1 MSKEEGIM
9 MKNASIKTKLLF
21 SFGFVFLLM
30 AALGAI
36 SIFLIETQTAN
47 ARSIYEN
54 NLKVV
59 ELTWNISLSF
69 AKLENKLNALIETT
83 SANESDRLRGELI
96 NMLDIIDQDLKEMQP
111 RLETDT
117 GRSLRE
123 SISFNSA
130 KIRMEI
136 LNLVELKKAKK
147 LKDGIALFVSAIE
160 PLLRNNETLTKDLL
174 KSAQSQARRHYEQ
187 LITARKNAITITIAL
202 NAAAIIASVI
212 IALLISLSITKPI
225 QRLVQNLHRASAG
238 DFQNITLEEKR
249 RDEIGQLSAS
259 FESFLNDF
267 KEQLAAINQAV
278 MHLATSSNEISATSA
293 QLSSSASET
302 AASVTETASTVEE
315 IRQVAQS
322 TKDLAHNVSEA
333 VSQTD
338 EIRKEGIASLQAM
351 SESIE
356 RIREQMEKIAQSILN
371 LSEQSQAISEIIS
384 AVDDIAEQSNLLAVN
399 AAIEAA
405 KAGEQGKGFSVVAQE
420 VKSLADQSKQS
431 TRQVRKI
438 LSDIQK
444 ATSNAIMATEQG
456 NKEVVLGVEKSRV
469 VNAAIESLSNSMQG
483 SNQLTQQIT
492 YANEQ
497 QLTGIEQINMA
508 IENIK
513 VASRQN
519 VDAARSLEQAV
530 NAIKDLSGN
539 LKSMIERYKV

>member
-1 MSKEEGIM
+1 M

>member
-1 MSKEEGIM
+1 M
-9 MKNASIKTKLLF
+9 MKNASIKTKLFL

-69 AKLENKLNALIETT
+69 AKLENRLNALIETT

-96 NMLDIIDQDLKEMQP
+96 NTLDIIDQDLKEMQP

-147 LKDGIALFVSAIE
+147 QKDGIALFVSAIR
-160 PLLRNNETLTKDLL
+160 PILINNETLTKDLL
-174 KSAQSQARRHYEQ
+174 KSAQNQARLHYEE
-187 LITARKNAITITIAL
+187 LIKARKNAITITIAL
-202 NAAAIIASVI
+202 NAAAIIACAI
-212 IALLISLSITKPI
+212 IAVLMSLSITRPI
-225 QRLVQNLHRASAG
+225 QRLVQNLHRAAAG
-238 DFQNITLEEKR
+238 DFQDITLEEKR
-249 RDEIGQLSAS
+249 KDEIGQLITS
-259 FESFLNDF
+259 FGTFLSDF

-302 AASVTETASTVEE
+302 AASITETASTVEE
-315 IRQVAQS
+315 IRQVAKS
-322 TKDLAHNVSEA
+322 TKDLAHNASEA

-456 NKEVVLGVEKSRV
+456 NKEVVLGVEKSRL
-469 VNAAIESLSNSMQG
+469 VNAAIESLSNSIQG

-513 VASRQN
+513 IASRQN
-519 VDAARSLEQAV
+519 VDSARSLEQAV

-539 LKSMIERYKV
+539 LKSMIERYQV

>member
-1 MSKEEGIM
+1 MMSK
-9 MKNASIKTKLLF
+9 ASIRTKLIL
-21 SFGFVFLLM
+21 SFGLVLLLM
-30 AALGAI
+30 AALGVLSLVFISHQAAEAQRMYEKNLHVVEMTLDI
-36 SIFLIETQTAN
+36 SLKFAKAENYLRSGIETSSSTELDRLWSSIASIFD
-47 ARSIYEN
+47 SIAQDLE
-54 NLKVV
+54 NLK
-59 ELTWNISLSF
+59 S
-69 AKLENKLNALIETT
+69 
-83 SANESDRLRGELI
+83 
-96 NMLDIIDQDLKEMQP
+96 
-111 RLETDT
+111 RLESEA
-117 GRSLRE
+117 GKKLHA
-123 SISFNSA
+123 SIISNFETIKSETA
-130 KIRMEI
+130 KII
-136 LNLVELKKAKK
+136 ELKKAKK
-147 LKDGIALFVSAIE
+147 QREASAYFVSVIE
-160 PLLRNNETLTKDLL
+160 PLLRSNEKLTDDLVERGKL
-174 KSAQSQARRHYEQ
+174 QAKLHYEDS
-187 LITARKNAITITIAL
+187 LATKRNAFIITIAL
-202 NAAAIIASVI
+202 AAASIIASAV
-212 IALLISLSITKPI
+212 IALFMSESIIRPIKRLIE
-225 QRLVQNLHRASAG
+225 NLHRASSG
-238 DFQNITLEEKR
+238 DFQSIVLEER
-249 RDEIGQLSAS
+249 RKDEIGQLVAS
-259 FESFLNDF
+259 FGTFLNDF
-267 KEQLAAINQAV
+267 KEQLTAINQAV
-278 MHLATSSNEISATSA
+278 MHLSSSSNQISATSA

-322 TKDLAHNVSEA
+322 TKDLAHSVSEA
-333 VSQTD
+333 VVQTD
-338 EIRKEGIASLQAM
+338 EIRKEGVASLQAM

-356 RIREQMEKIAQSILN
+356 RIKEQMEKIAQSILN

-444 ATSNAIMATEQG
+444 ATSSAIMATEQG

-469 VNAAIESLSNSMQG
+469 VNAAIESLSNSMQA

-508 IENIK
+508 IESIK

-530 NAIKDLSGN
+530 NGIKDLSAR
-539 LKSMIERYKV
+539 LKSMVERYKV